1 MTPALKRNT
10 KLSGSALPRGFRFA
24 AMACGLKKNGR
35 PDLAVLSSDAP
46 AAAAGVFTTN
56 LVQAAPVVLSRE
68 HLRRS
73 ARAVRAIVVNSGNA
87 NCATGPVGMAAA
99 QTTATAAARALDCR
113 PEQVLVCSTGV
124 IGVPLR
130 VERILRAISSLV
142 RTRRATPGAFA
153 AVTRAIMTTDT
164 RPKWAAVSCRI
175 GGRRVRLLGCAKG
188 AGMIHPQMAT
198 MLAFVLTDAAAPPVA
213 LRRALGE
220 VTART
225 FNAIT
230 IDGDTSTNDT
240 LLLLASG
247 ASGAPAITTHTA
259 SYREFAAALEKICR
273 ALALAL
279 VADGE
284 GAKRVVEIEVRG
296 ARSGRA
302 AEQVARTI
310 AGSPLVKTAFAGA
323 DPNWGRILAAAGR
336 AGVPFDPER
345 AEIWMAGLHVY
356 RRGMALPFNE
366 RSAHRRLLRDYVPI
380 VVDLHASVRRSAH
393 SRSRAVSSRGSA
405 RIWTCDFTADYV
417 RINASYRT

>member
-1 MTPALKRNT
+1 MTLALKRAT

-35 PDLAVLSSDAP
+35 PDLAILSSDAP

-99 QTTATAAARALDCR
+99 QTTATAAARELGCR

-130 VERILRAISSLV
+130 VERILQALPSLV
-142 RTRRATPGAFA
+142 SAQRATPGAFA
-153 AVTRAIMTTDT
+153 SVTRAIMTTDT

-198 MLAFVLTDAAAPPVA
+198 MLAFVLTDAAAPPAV
-213 LRRALGE
+213 LQRALGE
-220 VTART
+220 VTAHT

-259 SYREFAAALEKICR
+259 SYRAFSAALEKVCR
-273 ALALAL
+273 ALALAI

-336 AGVPFDPER
+336 AGVPFDPDR

-366 RSAHRRLLRDYVPI
+366 RSAHRRLLRDYVAI
-380 VVDLHASVRRSAH
+380 VVDLHASARPSAH
-393 SRSRAVSSRGSA
+393 SRSRAVNSRGSA